1 MYVLDNILSIYKY
14 FFVHLQRGFVHKM
27 VKDLVDSSH
36 FILDNGKFT
45 HESFD
50 IGVGEKMREFDF

>member
-1 MYVLDNILSIYKY
+1 MYVLDNIFSIYKY

-27 VKDLVDSSH
+27 VKDLIDSSH
-36 FILDNGKFT
+36 FILDNSKST

-50 IGVGEKMREFDF
+50 IGLGKICQNFC